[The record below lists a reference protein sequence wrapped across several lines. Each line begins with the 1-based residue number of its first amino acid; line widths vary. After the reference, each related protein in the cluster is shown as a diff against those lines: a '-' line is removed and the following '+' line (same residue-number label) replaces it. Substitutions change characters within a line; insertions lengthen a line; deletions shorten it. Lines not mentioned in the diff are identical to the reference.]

1 MAKLGFLGMG
11 KMQEVIE
18 DCYEA
23 YLRRGKALANV

>member
-23 YLRRGKALANV
+23 CLRRGKALANV